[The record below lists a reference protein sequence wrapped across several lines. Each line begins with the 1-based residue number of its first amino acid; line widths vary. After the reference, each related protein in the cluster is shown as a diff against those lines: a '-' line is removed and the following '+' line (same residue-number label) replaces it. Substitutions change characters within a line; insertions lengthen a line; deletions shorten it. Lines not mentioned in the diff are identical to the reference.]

1 MNWDTISTFLLSTL
15 ALGNIIFSSAIIIV
29 SFSLFLYLFSNNL
42 RDPVARAFSALL
54 ACLTIVYIGDVFL
67 QRVAAFTDAVTWLKF
82 KWIGVAFVPAA
93 YLHFSDALLRTTHAV
108 SARRR
113 LAVQLA
119 YLASSAFLLLV
130 TSTDLVVRDGFFSQY
145 AMQFHAGPLFW
156 IFAVFFFTL
165 TGWGLYNLRRARAR
179 TLTPT
184 TRRRMTYL
192 GAAFFAPALG
202 VFPYLIIAG
211 FPSDFPPHPLLL
223 ITLLGKMGVG
233 LMIVVMAYTVA
244 YQGILSPDRIIKHN
258 LVHFLLRGPLVAT
271 MVVGIL
277 FAVPP
282 LERMLRMERETVLFA
297 VVIAAIVILELAINV
312 GKPFIDRAI
321 FWTDREELERIQEID
336 KRLLTTSD
344 LHQLLENILTAACD
358 LVRMRTG
365 FVTLNE
371 GGQWKLQMA
380 TGQRERVRA
389 YLSATDLSQLLNG
402 NRAGL
407 PISHDGF
414 WLWQLQAKTQDATI
428 GVLGIEA
435 RAAELNL
442 SPREKELLN
451 GLAAQAELALEDRLL
466 QQGVFGLLEQI
477 TQEIE
482 LLQRARATPQFTGD
496 TVAEAERNR
505 AEEALVESPVFH
517 RAVKDALDHY
527 WGGPKLTDN
536 PLLQLGVVQTSL
548 GEYDGDAVRAL
559 RSQIASA
566 IESLKPNGARSFTAP
581 EWLLYNILELKVIQG
596 KKVREIAYRL
606 AMSEPDLYRKQR
618 VAIEEVAKK
627 LATMEEETRVPEN
640 GEPKPLNVRVD

>member
-1 MNWDTISTFLLSTL
+1 MNWDSISNYLLSVL

-67 QRVAAFTDAVTWLKF
+67 QRVNVFSDAVTWLKF
-82 KWIGVAFVPAA
+82 KWIGIAFVPAA

-156 IFAVFFFTL
+156 LFAIFFFTL

-223 ITLLGKMGVG
+223 ITLLGKMGIGFMV
-233 LMIVVMAYTVA
+233 VVMAYTVA
-244 YQGILSPDRIIKHN
+244 YQGVLSPDRVIKHN

-312 GKPFIDRAI
+312 GKPFIDRAV
-321 FWTDREELERIQEID
+321 FWSDREEIERIQEID

-365 FVTLNE
+365 FVTMNE

-389 YLSATDLSQLLNG
+389 YLNATDLSNLLDS
-402 NRAGL
+402 NRAGM
-407 PISHDGF
+407 PIPCGGF
-414 WLWQLQAKTQDATI
+414 WLWQLRAKTQDATI

-435 RAAELNL
+435 RAPEVNL
-442 SPREKELLN
+442 TAREKDLLN
-451 GLAAQAELALEDRLL
+451 GLASQAELALEDRLL

-482 LLQRARATPQFTGD
+482 LLQRARATPQFAGD
-496 TVAEAERNR
+496 EVNAERDR
-505 AEEALVESPVFH
+505 AEEALVASPVFH

-536 PLLQLGVVQTSL
+536 PLLQLGVVQSNL
-548 GEYDGDAVRAL
+548 EEYDGDAVRAL
-559 RSQIASA
+559 RSQIGHA
-566 IESLKPNGARSFTAP
+566 IESLKPDGARSFTAP
-581 EWLLYNILELKVIQG
+581 EWLLYNILELKVLQG

-627 LATMEEETRVPEN
+627 LATMEEQTQSAEN
-640 GEPKPLNVRVD
+640 SEPAASNARS